1 MIENQQKDQQIN
13 FKWFIFD
20 CNNVMK
26 SKFNGLH
33 DLKTYIQGYSKK
45 LQQSKTLNFFYF
57 FLNFID

>member
-33 DLKTYIQGYSKK
+33 DLKTYIQGYSEKIATK
-45 LQQSKTLNFFYF
+45 
-57 FLNFID
+57 